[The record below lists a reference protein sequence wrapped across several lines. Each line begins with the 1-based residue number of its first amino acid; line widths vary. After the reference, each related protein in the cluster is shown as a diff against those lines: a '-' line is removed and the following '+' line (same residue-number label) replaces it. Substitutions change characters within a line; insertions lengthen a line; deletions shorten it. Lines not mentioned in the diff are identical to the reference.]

1 MHASFQDNKT
11 VVYKTVQTLL
21 QKIKK
26 KRLKVP
32 NKFEQ
37 LSI

>member
-21 QKIKK
+21 QKKK